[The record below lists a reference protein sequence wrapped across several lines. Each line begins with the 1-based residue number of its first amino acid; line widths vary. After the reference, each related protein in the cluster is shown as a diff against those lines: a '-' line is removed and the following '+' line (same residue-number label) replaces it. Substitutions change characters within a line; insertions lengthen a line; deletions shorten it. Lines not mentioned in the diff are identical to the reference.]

1 MSNLIIQSG
10 TLDDIADAIRA
21 KTGSQASMTP
31 AQMVTNIASIPT
43 GTTPTGTMNI
53 SSNGTYDVT
62 NYASAVVAVSSSSSE
77 VAATTYAN
85 NNGTKIEVT
94 LTDGAFG
101 EDSVDTTGSI
111 YNILSASNTM
121 YGMVANASGNVVW
134 KGALTIL
141 NCSDSDWNQHDFYA
155 VGGVICERY
164 NRSYEE
170 PNPEDPSMPGVM
182 HQEYYVNLTSAPVN
196 GYSKVYFSTVAF

>member
-1 MSNLIIQSG
+1 MSSLIIQSG

-62 NYASAVVAVSSSSSE
+62 NYASAVVAVSASSSE

-94 LTDGAFG
+94 LTNGTFY
-101 EDSVDTTGSI
+101 ENTTDNPGSI
-111 YNILSASNTM
+111 YNELDTGTM

-134 KGALTIL
+134 KGVLTIL
-141 NCSDSDWNQHDFYA
+141 SCSDSDWNPHEFYA
-155 VGGVICERY
+155 VGGVVCERY
-164 NRSYEE
+164 MRSYEE
-170 PNPEDPSMPGVM
+170 PNPEDPSMPGMMV
-182 HQEYYVNLTSAPVN
+182 QEYYVNLESVAAN